1 MTESVKDWLPG
12 AAAQIEALGQT
23 SFVAGI
29 NHSVWL
35 FSVIQLGHLL
45 AIAVL
50 GGAVL
55 VLNLRLLG
63 LALPTVAPEEVER
76 STRPFMLASVAG
88 TVVTGFLMMLAT
100 TQSSLTS
107 TAFLIK
113 MIALLAAIGLSLSV
127 ASSVRQAGGHAR
139 EFAKILGLAATA
151 VWLIAVGL
159 FASASNLGPGVLLVA
174 VAGFALFAAFVPSRR
189 KAYGIGISLI
199 LVTGF
204 GSTFLLAP
212 TAAGDVLTEQLS
224 IGTILIGAAFAALLW
239 AGEMRE
245 GKPLA
250 VPPGR
255 IGALASTLAWVTV
268 ASAGRWIGFS

>member
-1 MTESVKDWLPG
+1 MSDSVKDWLPG

-23 SFVAGI
+23 PLIAAI
-29 NHSVWL
+29 NHSVWA

-45 AIAVL
+45 SIAVL

-63 LALPTVAPEEVER
+63 LALPTVAPEDVER

-88 TVVTGFLMMLAT
+88 TIVTGFLMTLAT

-113 MIALLAAIGLSLSV
+113 MIALLAAIGLSVSV
-127 ASSVRQAGGHAR
+127 ASSVRRPAGHAR
-139 EFAKILGLAATA
+139 QAAKVLGVLATL
-151 VWLIAVGL
+151 VWLVAAGL

-174 VAGFALFAAFVPSRR
+174 VAGFALFAAFLPSRR
-189 KAYGIGISLI
+189 RAYGIGISLI
-199 LVTGF
+199 LLAGF

-212 TAAGDVLTEQLS
+212 TAAGDVLTEQVS
-224 IGTILIGAAFAALLW
+224 IGTVLIGLAFAALLW
-239 AGEMRE
+239 ASEMRH

-255 IGALASTLAWVTV
+255 IGALGSTLAWVTV
-268 ASAGRWIGFS
+268 AAAGRWIGFS